1 MAYAQQGNMVQS
13 NYIVNLIEL
22 QNTVTNVSGL
32 TPIQQVQSEV
42 DDIMKMV
49 NFAEKRIFTNIISKY
64 DQSPIQVTDDINLSN
79 VNLYQNGVLFV
90 GSGGTSGSSGVNT
103 STTILSSG
111 GTSII
116 LNNTVIG
123 TSTAI
128 EFDVGGRR
136 VFSFDGFGRAL
147 YFDPSGTGNRFW
159 VSSATLIA
167 DNFQTGAGGTAAP
180 GRFLESIN
188 TSGTAVWA
196 YVSTLT
202 NTVASVSI
210 SSGGS
215 FFRTGTTVAVDA
227 GRIDRN
233 QNWYLGT
240 PALIGNND
248 LVASNS
254 VTVIG
259 GRLRYQ
265 GGGTPIA
272 GQYLHIIDSL
282 GNVGLSS
289 LGGGG
294 LSSFVVGN
302 QIQSGSMSVTTNG
315 TSQIVTVTNGV
326 NEIARFTA
334 AGFLGLSNA
343 TPAATLDVNGS
354 SILNGPVTIQTGSG
368 GSNYVFTSSN
378 VVGTGRWA
386 EPLSIFSGSGVT
398 LNKWAVNPVV
408 SSVQGFFGGVEKI
421 RFSTGGAFF
430 GTNGSYQMDVSGIIA
445 ASGYASRS
453 PLRFFI
459 GANGSEVA
467 RFSDNGNMGIG
478 TSTPAYKLTVA
489 GDQSN
494 SGAMFVTG
502 NFFNYGTTSATL
514 FNGNGASITSIQTNN
529 VGFSS
534 NRLDI
539 FQSTTR
545 NEINSCQL
553 GISSVYI
560 AMYSTLD
567 AYDLQYGNASFS
579 TLSSYL
585 TTTSNALSA
594 SIIPAAGGVV
604 SSYSTSIGIATVAN
618 YSTLSS
624 YIQTNTA
631 QISTL
636 SSSSYAYA
644 STIAFTTASTLTS
657 ESISSFLST
666 GGIFTGN
673 LWLSTGSKLG
683 IGYKAGLDVSGA
695 LDVSGLIYTRGIRGI
710 QQPFSIGVGTST
722 TTQLIGGG
730 YSAGS
735 GWRYSVQGDIDISG
749 LLYRNGQLYTVE
761 GTPANNWS
769 QNGSN
774 IWYADGYVGIGVTT
788 PSYPLDIAGRIRC
801 FGIDVIQGAGTS
813 LSTGQG
819 IYVSPWVYQTSNIYY
834 NLGGV
839 AVGTGLSSVRTGVF
853 LDVSGP
859 VRIRNGATYMS
870 TLGVNVSYGNKLS
883 ATTDISG
890 SLRAKTLNVDTTG
903 VFGGT
908 VTASGYL
915 TSSDRRF
922 KENISEIQDALGLVE
937 NLQGVR
943 FQWKNDGRHDIGL
956 IAQNV
961 SSVVPEA
968 LGGND
973 TEGYTVAYD
982 KIVPLLVQAVK
993 VLAERVD
1000 ILERR
1005 HR

>member
-32 TPIQQVQSEV
+32 SPIQQVQSEV
-42 DDIMKMV
+42 NDIMKMV

-64 DQSPIQVTDDINLSN
+64 DQSPIQITDDVNLSN
-79 VNLYQNGVLFV
+79 ANLYQNGVLFV
-90 GSGGTSGSSGVNT
+90 GSGGTSGGGGNT

-128 EFDVGGRR
+128 AFDVGSRS
-136 VFSFDGFGRAL
+136 VFSFDGLGRAL

-227 GRIDRN
+227 GRIDSN

-265 GGGTPIA
+265 GGGTPVA

-282 GNVGLSS
+282 GNVGVSS

-302 QIQSGSMSVTTNG
+302 QITSGSMSVTTNG
-315 TSQIVTVTNGV
+315 TSQIVTVTSGV
-326 NEIARFTA
+326 NEIARFTS

-354 SILNGPVTIQTGSG
+354 TILNGPLTIQPGSG

-378 VVGTGRWA
+378 AVGTGTWA

-398 LNKWAVNPVV
+398 LNRWAVNSSL

-430 GTNGSYQMDVSGIIA
+430 GTNGSYQMDVSGIVA
-445 ASGYASRS
+445 A
-453 PLRFFI
+453 
-459 GANGSEVA
+459 
-467 RFSDNGNMGIG
+467 
-478 TSTPAYKLTVA
+478 
-489 GDQSN
+489 
-494 SGAMFVTG
+494 
-502 NFFNYGTTSATL
+502 
-514 FNGNGASITSIQTNN
+514 
-529 VGFSS
+529 
-534 NRLDI
+534 
-539 FQSTTR
+539 
-545 NEINSCQL
+545 
-553 GISSVYI
+553 
-560 AMYSTLD
+560 
-567 AYDLQYGNASFS
+567 
-579 TLSSYL
+579 
-585 TTTSNALSA
+585 
-594 SIIPAAGGVV
+594 
-604 SSYSTSIGIATVAN
+604 
-618 YSTLSS
+618 
-624 YIQTNTA
+624 
-631 QISTL
+631 
-636 SSSSYAYA
+636 
-644 STIAFTTASTLTS
+644 
-657 ESISSFLST
+657 
-666 GGIFTGN
+666 
-673 LWLSTGSKLG
+673 
-683 IGYKAGLDVSGA
+683 
-695 LDVSGLIYTRGIRGI
+695 
-710 QQPFSIGVGTST
+710 
-722 TTQLIGGG
+722 
-730 YSAGS
+730 
-735 GWRYSVQGDIDISG
+735 
-749 LLYRNGQLYTVE
+749 
-761 GTPANNWS
+761 
-769 QNGSN
+769 
-774 IWYADGYVGIGVTT
+774 
-788 PSYPLDIAGRIRC
+788 
-801 FGIDVIQGAGTS
+801 
-813 LSTGQG
+813 
-819 IYVSPWVYQTSNIYY
+819 
-834 NLGGV
+834 
-839 AVGTGLSSVRTGVF
+839 
-853 LDVSGP
+853 
-859 VRIRNGATYMS
+859 
-870 TLGVNVSYGNKLS
+870 
-883 ATTDISG
+883 SG

-943 FQWKNDGRHDIGL
+943 FQWKNDGRRDIGL

-973 TEGYTVAYD
+973 TDGYTVAYD

-993 VLAERVD
+993 VLADRVD

>member
-1 MAYAQQGNMVQS
+1 MAYAQQGNMTQS

-32 TPIQQVQSEV
+32 SPIQQVQSEV
-42 DDIMKMV
+42 DDLMKMV

-90 GSGGTSGSSGVNT
+90 GSGGAGGGGNT
-103 STTILSSG
+103 STTVVSSG

-116 LNNTVIG
+116 LNNTVEG

-128 EFDVGGRR
+128 AFDVGGRT
-136 VFSFDGFGRAL
+136 VFSFDGLGRAL
-147 YFDPSGTGNRFW
+147 YFDPSGTGDRFW

-180 GRFLESIN
+180 GLFLQSLDV
-188 TSGTAVWA
+188 SGTAAWS

-202 NTVASVSI
+202 DTIASVSI
-210 SSGGS
+210 SSGGV
-215 FFRTGTTVAVDA
+215 FFRTGTSVGVDA
-227 GRIDRN
+227 GRIDSN
-233 QNWYLGT
+233 QNWYLGA

-248 LVASNS
+248 LVASND

-259 GRLRYQ
+259 GPLRYQ
-265 GGGTPIA
+265 GAGTPIA
-272 GQYLHIIDSL
+272 GQYLHIVDSL
-282 GNVGLSS
+282 
-289 LGGGG
+289 GGG
-294 LSSFVVGN
+294 LSSFVVGD
-302 QIQSGSMSVTTNG
+302 QIQSGSMSVTADG
-315 TSQIVTVTNGV
+315 TGQIVTVTSGV

-354 SILNGPVTIQTGSG
+354 SILNGPVTIQPGSG
-368 GSNYVFTSSN
+368 GSNYVFTCAD
-378 VVGTGRWA
+378 VVGTGAWA

-398 LNKWAVNPVV
+398 LTEWAVN
-408 SSVQGFFGGVEKI
+408 SGLSAVQGFFGGVEKI

-467 RFSDNGNMGIG
+467 RFADNGNMGIG
-478 TSTPAYKLTVA
+478 TINPTYKLTVA
-489 GDQSN
+489 GTQSN

-502 NFFNYGTTSATL
+502 NFTNYGTTSATL
-514 FNGNGASITSIQTNN
+514 FNGNGASITNIQTSN
-529 VGFSS
+529 VGSGS
-534 NRLDI
+534 NRLDT
-539 FQSTTR
+539 FETTTR
-545 NEINSCQL
+545 SQINSCQL

-560 AMYSTLD
+560 AMYSTIY
-567 AYDLQYGNASFS
+567 AYDLEYGNASFS

-585 TTTSNALSA
+585 ITTSNALSA

-604 SSYSTSIGIATVAN
+604 SSYSTSIGIATVAS

-624 YIQTNTA
+624 YIQTNA
-631 QISTL
+631 EQISTL

-657 ESISSFLST
+657 GSISSFLST
-666 GGIFTGN
+666 GGIFTGD
-673 LWLSTGSKLG
+673 LWLSTGSKLA
-683 IGYKAGLDVSGA
+683 IGYKTGLDVSGA

-722 TTQLIGGG
+722 TTKLIGGG

-735 GWRYSVQGDIDISG
+735 GWRYTVQGDIDISG
-749 LLYRNGQLYTVE
+749 LLYRNGQLYTVQ

-801 FGIDVIQGAGTS
+801 FGVDVIPGAGPGV
-813 LSTGQG
+813 STGQG
-819 IYVSPWVYQTSNIYY
+819 VYVSPWVYQTSNIYY
-834 NLGGV
+834 NLGGM

-890 SLRAKTLNVDTTG
+890 SLRAKTLKVDTTG
-903 VFGGT
+903 VFGGS
-908 VTASGYL
+908 VTATAFL

-943 FQWKNDGRHDIGL
+943 FQWKNDGRRDIGL

-973 TEGYTVAYD
+973 ADGYTVAYD

-1005 HR
+1005 HS

>member
-32 TPIQQVQSEV
+32 SPIQQVQSEV

-90 GSGGTSGSSGVNT
+90 GSGGSGGGGGNT
-103 STTILSSG
+103 SSTVVSSG
-111 GTSII
+111 GTAII
-116 LNNTVIG
+116 LNNTVSG
-123 TSTAI
+123 ASNAI
-128 EFDVGGRR
+128 AFDVGSRT
-136 VFSFDGFGRAL
+136 VFSFDGLGRAL
-147 YFDPSGTGNRFW
+147 YFDPSGTGDRFW

-167 DNFQTGAGGTAAP
+167 DKFQTGADGTAAP
-180 GRFLESIN
+180 GLFLQSIDV
-188 TSGTAVWA
+188 SGSAVWS

-202 NTVASVSI
+202 DSVASVSI
-210 SSGGS
+210 SSGGV
-215 FFRTGTTVAVDA
+215 FFRTGTSVGVDA
-227 GRIDRN
+227 GRIDSN
-233 QNWYLGT
+233 QNWYLGA
-240 PALIGNND
+240 PALVGNND
-248 LVASNS
+248 LVASND

-259 GRLRYQ
+259 GPLRYQ
-265 GGGTPIA
+265 GAGTPIA
-272 GQYLHIIDSL
+272 GQYLHIVDSL
-282 GNVGLSS
+282 GNVGLST

-294 LSSFVVGN
+294 LSSFVVGD
-302 QIQSGSMSVTTNG
+302 QIQSGSMSVTADGPGQN
-315 TSQIVTVTNGV
+315 VTVTSGV

-343 TPAATLDVNGS
+343 TPTATLDVNGS
-354 SILNGPVTIQTGSG
+354 TILNGPLTIQPGSG
-368 GSNYVFTSSN
+368 GTNYVFTSAD
-378 VVGTGRWA
+378 VVGTGAWA

-398 LNKWAVNPVV
+398 LNQWAVNPGL
-408 SSVQGFFGGVEKI
+408 SAVQGFFGSVEKI

-467 RFSDNGNMGIG
+467 RFADNGNMGIG
-478 TSTPAYKLTVA
+478 TSNPTYKLTVA
-489 GDQSN
+489 GTQSN

-502 NFFNYGTTSATL
+502 NFTNYGTTSATL
-514 FNGNGASITSIQTNN
+514 FNGNGASITNIQTNN
-529 VGFSS
+529 VGSGS

-539 FQSTTR
+539 FETTTR
-545 NEINSCQL
+545 SQINSCQL

-560 AMYSTLD
+560 AMYSTLY
-567 AYDLQYGNASFS
+567 AYDLEYGNASFS

-585 TTTSNALSA
+585 ITTSNALSA

-604 SSYSTSIGIATVAN
+604 SSYSTSIGIATVAS

-624 YIQTNTA
+624 YIQTNAA

-657 ESISSFLST
+657 GSISSFLST
-666 GGIFTGN
+666 GGIFTGD
-673 LWLSTGSKLG
+673 LWLSTGSKLA
-683 IGYKAGLDVSGA
+683 IGYKTGLDVSGA
-695 LDVSGLIYTRGIRGI
+695 LDISGLIYTRGIRGI
-710 QQPFSIGVGTST
+710 KSPFSIGVGTST

-735 GWRYSVQGDIDISG
+735 GWRYTVQGDIDISG
-749 LLYRNGQLYTVE
+749 LLYRNGQLYTVN

-801 FGIDVIQGAGTS
+801 FGVDVIQGAGPGV
-813 LSTGQG
+813 STGQG
-819 IYVSPWVYQTSNIYY
+819 VYVSPWVYQTSNIYY
-834 NLGGV
+834 NLGGM

-890 SLRAKTLNVDTTG
+890 SLRAKTLKVDTTG
-903 VFGGT
+903 VFGGS
-908 VTASGYL
+908 VTATAFL

-943 FQWKNDGRHDIGL
+943 FQWKNDGRRDIGL

-973 TEGYTVAYD
+973 TDGYTVAYD

>member
-1 MAYAQQGNMVQS
+1 MVQS

-32 TPIQQVQSEV
+32 SPIQQVQSEV
-42 DDIMKMV
+42 DDLMKMV
-49 NFAEKRIFTNIISKY
+49 SFAEKRIFTNIISKY

-79 VNLYQNGVLFV
+79 VNLYQNGVIFV
-90 GSGGTSGSSGVNT
+90 GSGGSSGGAANT

-111 GTSII
+111 ATSII
-116 LNNTVIG
+116 LNNTLIG

-136 VFSFDGFGRAL
+136 VFSFDGLGRAL

-167 DNFQTGAGGTAAP
+167 DNFQTAAGGTAVP

-227 GRIDRN
+227 GRIDSN
-233 QNWYLGT
+233 QNWYLGR

-248 LVASNS
+248 LAASNS

-282 GNVGLSS
+282 GNVGVSS

-302 QIQSGSMSVTTNG
+302 QINSGSMSVTTNG
-315 TSQIVTVTNGV
+315 ASQIVTVTSGV
-326 NEIARFTA
+326 NEIARFTS

-354 SILNGPVTIQTGSG
+354 SILNGPLTIQPGSG
-368 GSNYVFTSSN
+368 GSNYVFTSLN
-378 VVGTGRWA
+378 TVGTGRWA

-398 LNKWAVNPVV
+398 LNQWAVNPVL
-408 SSVQGFFGGVEKI
+408 SSFQGFFGGVEKI

-478 TSTPAYKLTVA
+478 TSTPSYKLTVE
-489 GDQSN
+489 GNQSN

-502 NFFNYGTTSATL
+502 NFTNYGTTSATV
-514 FNGNGASITSIQTNN
+514 FNGNGTSITDIQTSN
-529 VGFSS
+529 VGSGS
-534 NRLDI
+534 NRLDT
-539 FQSTTR
+539 FQTTTR
-545 NEINSCQL
+545 SQINSSQL

-560 AMYSTLD
+560 ATLE
-567 AYDLQYGNASFS
+567 
-579 TLSSYL
+579 
-585 TTTSNALSA
+585 
-594 SIIPAAGGVV
+594 
-604 SSYSTSIGIATVAN
+604 N

-624 YIQTNTA
+624 HIQRNAT

-636 SSSSYAYA
+636 SSLSYAYA
-644 STIAFTTASTLTS
+644 STIAFSAASTLTS
-657 ESISSFLST
+657 QSVSSF
-666 GGIFTGN
+666 
-673 LWLSTGSKLG
+673 
-683 IGYKAGLDVSGA
+683 
-695 LDVSGLIYTRGIRGI
+695 
-710 QQPFSIGVGTST
+710 
-722 TTQLIGGG
+722 
-730 YSAGS
+730 
-735 GWRYSVQGDIDISG
+735 
-749 LLYRNGQLYTVE
+749 
-761 GTPANNWS
+761 
-769 QNGSN
+769 
-774 IWYADGYVGIGVTT
+774 
-788 PSYPLDIAGRIRC
+788 
-801 FGIDVIQGAGTS
+801 
-813 LSTGQG
+813 
-819 IYVSPWVYQTSNIYY
+819 SPWVYQTSNIYY
-834 NLGGV
+834 NLGGM

-870 TLGVNVSYGNKLS
+870 TLGVNVLYGNKLS

-903 VFGGT
+903 VFGSS
-908 VTASGYL
+908 VTATVFL
-915 TSSDRRF
+915 TSSDSRF

-943 FQWKNDGRHDIGL
+943 FQWKNDGRRDIGL

-973 TEGYTVAYD
+973 TDGYTVAYD

-993 VLAERVD
+993 VLADRVD
-1000 ILERR
+1000 LLERR